1 MATQLDII
9 RSQAASAARNAS
21 ARARSELR
29 RETSLVNQASRWAGR
44 AAAQGE
50 AALRGRGGGR
60 RGSPPAGAGRSAT
73 PRPARPAPDG
83 YVRRSPVQPL
93 RVAEGYRRRQVLR
106 GAAAAALIAAV
117 CAGICMLGQLGIF
130 GR

>member
-60 RGSPPAGAGRSAT
+60 RGSPPAGAGRSET
-73 PRPARPAPDG
+73 PRPTRPAPDG

-93 RVAEGYRRRQVLR
+93 RIAPDYRKRLIKRIIGGVVLVLLVLGVALLLLKYL
-106 GAAAAALIAAV
+106 
-117 CAGICMLGQLGIF
+117 F
-130 GR
+130 

>member
-1 MATQLDII
+1 MATQWELV
-9 RSQAASAARNAS
+9 RRQAEAAARGRMAGLQGG
-21 ARARSELR
+21 LR
-29 RETSLVNQASRWAGR
+29 RETSLVNQAGRWAGR
-44 AAAQGE
+44 AAREGE
-50 AALRGRGGGR
+50 AALGAAAGGQRRR
-60 RGSPPAGAGRSAT
+60 RGFPETAAEP
-73 PRPARPAPDG
+73 PRPVRPAPDG

>member
-60 RGSPPAGAGRSAT
+60 RGSPPAGAGRSET
-73 PRPARPAPDG
+73 PRPAPRCSPCAWRRGTGGGRCCGARP
-83 YVRRSPVQPL
+83 
-93 RVAEGYRRRQVLR
+93 RRR
-106 GAAAAALIAAV
+106 
-117 CAGICMLGQLGIF
+117 
-130 GR
+130 

>member
-60 RGSPPAGAGRSAT
+60 RGSPPAGAGRSET

-93 RVAEGYRRRQVLR
+93 RVAPDYRKRLIKRIIGGVVLVLLVL
-106 GAAAAALIAAV
+106 GVAL
-117 CAGICMLGQLGIF
+117 LLLKYLF
-130 GR
+130 